1 MEAIIGNI
9 EAMIAMYAPMV
20 LTYIIQIVDW
30 VVLWKKLKS
39 INVKKDINETI
50 GDLVEQNKQL
60 VQDNAELR
68 KLNKTIRS
76 SKLYSCKQNRGR

>member
-30 VVLWKKLKS
+30 VVLWRKLKS

-68 KLNKTIRS
+68 KLNKEILEQLTRI
-76 SKLYSCKQNRGR
+76 KQEG

>member
-1 MEAIIGNI
+1 MEAIIGNL

-20 LTYIIQIVDW
+20 LTYIVQIVDW
-30 VVLWKKLKS
+30 VVLWRKLKS

-68 KLNKTIRS
+68 KLNKEILEQLTRI
-76 SKLYSCKQNRGR
+76 KQEG

>member
-1 MEAIIGNI
+1 MMEAIIGNI

-20 LTYIIQIVDW
+20 LTYIVQIVDW
-30 VVLWKKLKS
+30 VVLWRKLKS

-68 KLNKTIRS
+68 KLNKEILEQLTRI
-76 SKLYSCKQNRGR
+76 KQEG

>member
-1 MEAIIGNI
+1 MMEAIIGNI
-9 EAMIAMYAPMV
+9 EAIIAMYAPMV

-68 KLNKTIRS
+68 KLNKEILEQLTRI
-76 SKLYSCKQNRGR
+76 KQEG

>member
-9 EAMIAMYAPMV
+9 EAMIAMYTPMV
-20 LTYIIQIVDW
+20 LTYIIQFVDW
-30 VVLWKKLKS
+30 IVLWRKLKS

-60 VQDNAELR
+60 VQDNAEL
-68 KLNKTIRS
+68 K
-76 SKLYSCKQNRGR
+76 KQNKQILEQLTKVKQED

>member
-1 MEAIIGNI
+1 MEAIIGNL

-20 LTYIIQIVDW
+20 LTYVIQFVDW
-30 VVLWKKLKS
+30 IVLWRKLKS

-68 KLNKTIRS
+68 KLNKEILEQLTRI
-76 SKLYSCKQNRGR
+76 KQEE